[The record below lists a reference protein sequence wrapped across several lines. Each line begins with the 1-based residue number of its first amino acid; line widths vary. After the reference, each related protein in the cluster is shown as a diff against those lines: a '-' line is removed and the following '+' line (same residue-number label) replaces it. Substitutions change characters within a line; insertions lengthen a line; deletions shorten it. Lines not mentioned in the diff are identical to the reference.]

1 MDTKKTF
8 CIKCGSEI
16 LHNTKF
22 CEQCGA
28 PVYNETA
35 VTSDTNVNNNRNN
48 KKTLIIVISSLIA
61 VLFIVVIVF
70 LVLLFLKGKDHSD
83 KGDVTASESELTD
96 NSENTTEYMT
106 DDVTQSKEHDND
118 ETTET
123 ESVKETEITEEQTTE
138 KVTEEETTTETL
150 TEEAVD
156 EITIKF
162 HYYRYDGEY
171 EGWNVWFWANN
182 EEGQAYYFDYEF
194 DDYGDIVTAVGP
206 SGAVTKITL
215 PAGTTEVGFIVRYNE
230 WEAKDYIYD
239 QYIDTSVL
247 YAGTMEVFTESGMN
261 GYSYR
266 ICDDYIP
273 PKTE

>member
-48 KKTLIIVISSLIA
+48 NKALIIVISSLVA
-61 VLFIVVIVF
+61 VLIVVVIVF
-70 LVLLFLKGKDHSD
+70 LVLLFSKGKANND
-83 KGDVTASESELTD
+83 DVITLESELTD

-138 KVTEEETTTETL
+138 KVTEEITTESS
-150 TEEAVD
+150 TEEAVE